1 MAQANPI
8 LEQRVEALEQVSQAR
23 VVEQVGD
30 LSERV
35 AGMEQTYATAIPHLA
50 TKADLAEASG
60 MLRTDLKEAEGS
72 LRADLKEAEGSL
84 RADLKESE
92 GSLRADLKATEGRLR
107 ADQVASEGR
116 LRTEIQKV
124 ETNNE
129 KRMRNFL
136 MWLIL
141 TAIALGSL
149 IVGMAALILER
160 LPA

>member
-23 VVEQVGD
+23 VVEQVGS

-35 AGMEQTYATAIPHLA
+35 AGMEQTYATAMPHLA

-72 LRADLKEAEGSL
+72 LRTDLKET
-84 RADLKESE
+84 E

-107 ADQVASEGR
+107 ADQEASEGR

>member
-8 LEQRVEALEQVSQAR
+8 LEQRGEALEQVSQAR
-23 VVEQVGD
+23 VVEQVGS

-35 AGMEQTYATAIPHLA
+35 AGMEQTYATAMPHLA

-72 LRADLKEAEGSL
+72 LRADLK
-84 RADLKESE
+84 
-92 GSLRADLKATEGRLR
+92 ATEGRLR
-107 ADQVASEGR
+107 TDQVASEGR